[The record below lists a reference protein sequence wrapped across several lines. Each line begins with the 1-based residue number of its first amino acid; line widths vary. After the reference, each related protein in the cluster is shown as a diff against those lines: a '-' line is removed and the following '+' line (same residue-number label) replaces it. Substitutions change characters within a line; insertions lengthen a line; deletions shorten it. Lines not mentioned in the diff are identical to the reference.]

1 MRPHNDLRRT
11 LPTRGNDKI
20 ALRRPDVEQFFY
32 SLPPDHILVIMMKVV
47 AFNGSGRKDG
57 NTATLIRCVLKILEE
72 EGIDTELI
80 QMAAKPIH
88 GCNACRTC
96 YETKNERCIIDDDNV
111 NEYVQKMKAADGI
124 ILGSPT
130 YFSMMTPEMKAL
142 IDRTGYVARANNHLF
157 KRKIGAA
164 IVAVRR
170 AGGMPTFDAIN
181 HFFLISQMIVPGS
194 SYWNLG
200 FGNKK
205 GEVEKDDEGL
215 KTMETLGRNMAWLIK
230 KTKKRQKRSLH
241 E

>member
-1 MRPHNDLRRT
+1 
-11 LPTRGNDKI
+11 
-20 ALRRPDVEQFFY
+20 
-32 SLPPDHILVIMMKVV
+32 MKVV

-57 NTATLIRCVLKILEE
+57 NTAILIRRVLKVLEE
-72 EGIDTELI
+72 GGIETELI
-80 QMAAKPIH
+80 QLAGEPIR

-96 YETKNERCIIDDDNV
+96 YETKNERCIVEDDKV

-130 YFSMMTPEMKAL
+130 YFSMMTSEMKAL

-157 KRKIGAA
+157 KRKVGAA
-164 IVAVRR
+164 VVAVRR

-200 FGNKK
+200 VGNKK
-205 GEVEKDDEGL
+205 GEVETDKEGL
-215 KTMETLGRNMAWLIK
+215 ETMDTLGKNIAWLIK
-230 KTKKRQKRSLH
+230 KTRPAARKKKGR
-241 E
+241 